1 MRSKQSFKFPHELSQ
16 TPETK
21 IPKHTVKYSAKKK
34 NALASV
40 ATQTPGPEI
49 GTQTD
54 GQILGEMPARVYSSN
69 TYTPLVNP
77 IILPK
82 ISRSTQVDFQTQ
94 EMGTQADFQT
104 QEIGTQVNLPP
115 TEADITY
122 FIDSIRQ
129 EFEQRVNDMQS
140 AITSAELKTTQ
151 AEVGAY
157 FNRLFIDTFLYYLGI
172 PEEMKAELDS
182 ILNNLKRAEL
192 TKDNQGNV
200 IIDENSEYNAMVYGN
215 LNNWLASA
223 RDQLKA
229 RDFIPLVSI
238 KDAITQTNPIVKNTG
253 TAVPPWTGPPIP
265 TPLIPT
271 KRPGDPFHQYPRN
284 VKPKK

>member
-1 MRSKQSFKFPHELSQ
+1 MKSKQSFKFPHELSQ

-21 IPKHTVKYSAKKK
+21 IPKYTVKYSAKKK
-34 NALASV
+34 KALTSV
-40 ATQTPGPEI
+40 ATQTSAP
-49 GTQTD
+49 TD
-54 GQILGEMPARVYSSN
+54 GQVLGEMPARVYSSN

-82 ISRSTQVDFQTQ
+82 ISKSTQVDFQTQGIGTQADFQTQ

-104 QEIGTQVNLPP
+104 QEMGTQVNLPP

-140 AITSAELKTTQ
+140 AITSAELQTTQ
-151 AEVGAY
+151 AQVGAY
-157 FNRLFIDTFLYYLGI
+157 FNRLFIDTFFYYLGI
-172 PEEMKAELDS
+172 PEEMKIELDS
-182 ILNNLKRAEL
+182 ILDNLKRAEL

-200 IIDENSEYNAMVYGN
+200 IIDTNSEYNAMVYGN

-229 RDFIPLVSI
+229 RDFIPLVSV
-238 KDAITQTNPIVKNTG
+238 KDVMTQTNPIVKNTPPPL
-253 TAVPPWTGPPIP
+253 VPK
-265 TPLIPT
+265 
-271 KRPGDPFHQYPRN
+271 KRPGDPYFFLLQYPRN
-284 VKPKK
+284 VKPKT